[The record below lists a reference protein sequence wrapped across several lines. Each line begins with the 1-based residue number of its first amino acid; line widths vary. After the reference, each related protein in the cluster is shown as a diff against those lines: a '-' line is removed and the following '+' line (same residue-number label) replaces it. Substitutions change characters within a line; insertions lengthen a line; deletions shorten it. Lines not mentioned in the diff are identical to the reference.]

1 MKSSLVRILALM
13 LVPAAANGFGRF
25 AYGLL
30 VPAMQ
35 HHLGW
40 SSLTSGSLS
49 AANSAG
55 YLIGAIIADRALT
68 VFGER
73 DAVLGPLAVATLA
86 VLACGATGD
95 VAALLVLRLVAGAA
109 GAVAFIAGA
118 AVLTRLTAERETRA
132 LGLYFAGPGLGI
144 AVSALLITP
153 IAVTGHWRTGWLL
166 DGVLCAACL
175 ALVAPVLTRMPLAR
189 PVRGGGPR
197 PWEHRRVGALLAS
210 YGLFGAGYITY
221 MTFSVAYLRGN
232 GRTPDQLVWFWF
244 ALGAVGI
251 VIGLTLAAPLSRIR
265 GGGGVAV
272 PVAMT
277 ALASVLPILSGTG
290 AAELASAALFGSF
303 FTVSATVTAAA
314 RRSLP
319 PTQWPPAIAG
329 LTAVFGIG
337 QCAGPLISGAMADGP
352 HGLRAGLLTGT
363 LLLAAS
369 AACALFQP
377 SDSSGTPSLPTEPA
391 TQANHR

>member
-1 MKSSLVRILALM
+1 M

-25 AYGLL
+25 SYGLL

-40 SSLTSGSLS
+40 SSLTVGGLS

-55 YLIGAIIADRALT
+55 YLIGAVVADRVLT

-73 DAVLGPLAVATLA
+73 GAVLGPLAVATLT
-86 VLACGATGD
+86 VPACGATGD

-109 GAVAFIAGA
+109 GAIAFIAGA

-132 LGLYFAGPGLGI
+132 LGVYFAGPGLGI

-153 IAVTGHWRTGWLL
+153 VAVTGHWRTGWLL
-166 DGVLCAACL
+166 AGALCAVCV
-175 ALVAPVLTRMPLAR
+175 ALVAPVLARMPLAR
-189 PVRGGGPR
+189 PVRGGRPR
-197 PWEHRRVGALLAS
+197 SWERRRVGALLAS

-232 GRTPDQLVWFWF
+232 GRTPGQLVWLWF
-244 ALGAVGI
+244 VLGAAGI
-251 VIGLTLAAPLSRIR
+251 VIGLTLAAPLSRIG

-277 ALASVLPILSGTG
+277 ALASALPLLSGSR
-290 AAELASAALFGSF
+290 AVELASAALFGSF
-303 FTVSATVTAAA
+303 FSVSATVTASA
-314 RRSLP
+314 RQSLP
-319 PTQWPPAIAG
+319 PTEWPPAIAG
-329 LTAVFGIG
+329 LTAAFGVG

-352 HGLRAGLLTGT
+352 YGLRAGLLTGT

-369 AACALFQP
+369 AVCALFQP
-377 SDSSGTPSLPTEPA
+377 GVPA
-391 TQANHR
+391 

>member
-1 MKSSLVRILALM
+1 M
-13 LVPAAANGFGRF
+13 LVPAAANGLGRF

-35 HHLGW
+35 NDLGW

-49 AANSAG
+49 AANSVG

-73 DAVLGPLAVATLA
+73 NAVLGPLAVATLT

-95 VAALLVLRLVAGAA
+95 VIALAVLRLVAGAA
-109 GAVAFIAGA
+109 GAVAFVAGA

-144 AVSALLITP
+144 AASALLVTP
-153 IAVTGHWRTGWLL
+153 IAVAGHWRTGWLL
-166 DGVLCAACL
+166 DSVLCAACL
-175 ALVAPVLTRMPLAR
+175 ALVAPVLARMPLAQ
-189 PVRGGGPR
+189 PVLSGPR
-197 PWEHRRVGALLAS
+197 SWERRRVGALLAS

-221 MTFSVAYLRGN
+221 MTFSVAYLRAN
-232 GRTPDQLVWFWF
+232 GRTPSQLEWFWF
-244 ALGAVGI
+244 ALGVAGI

-265 GGGGVAV
+265 GGRGIAVTVAT
-272 PVAMT
+272 T
-277 ALASVLPILSGTG
+277 ALASGLPLLSSSST
-290 AAELASAALFGSF
+290 AELASAALFGSF
-303 FTVSATVTAAA
+303 FSVSATVTAAA

-329 LTAVFGIG
+329 LTAAFGIG
-337 QCAGPLISGAMADGP
+337 QCAGPVISGAVADGP

-363 LLLAAS
+363 VLLAAS
-369 AACALFQP
+369 GACALFH
-377 SDSSGTPSLPTEPA
+377 PSLSSLAAEPA
-391 TQANHR
+391 TETNPR